1 LVLNKKKDEQINLL
15 NDEIKDMK
23 SFMNEKDQEMQE
35 LLKSHNILQYN

>member
-1 LVLNKKKDEQINLL
+1 LNKKKDEQINLL
-15 NDEIKDMK
+15 NDEIQDMK